1 MPFITINDDKTSNQ
15 INRVY
20 RNNDDCIIFYYWNSC
35 GHCHQ
40 FKPIF
45 YDVIRDLMNTRQ
57 EFMNNV
63 PIFQIEYDDF
73 DLLPDDY
80 KEVQAFPSVVLYS
93 NGEKKDEFNQP
104 RTKTNL
110 SNFILSSLG
119 EPSLTYKSK
128 SSSSR
133 KRIVK
138 KYPKSI

>member
-1 MPFITINDDKTSNQ
+1 MPFITINDDRTSNQ
-15 INRVY
+15 LEQVY
-20 RNNDDCIIFYYWNSC
+20 RNDDDCIIFYYWNSC

-45 YDVIRDLMNTRQ
+45 YDVIRDLMDTRQ
-57 EFMNNV
+57 NFMNKV

-119 EPSLTYKSK
+119 EPSLTYKSP
-128 SSSSR
+128 SSSR

>member
-15 INRVY
+15 LNQVY

-35 GHCHQ
+35 GHCDQ

-57 EFMNNV
+57 NFMNNV

-73 DLLPDDY
+73 DLLPDEY
-80 KEVQAFPSVVLYS
+80 KEVQAFPSVVAYS

-104 RTKTNL
+104 RTNSNNSSSFKSPSKLL
-110 SNFILSSLG
+110 SR
-119 EPSLTYKSK
+119 
-128 SSSSR
+128 SSSR
-133 KRIVK
+133 PKTIKTIR
-138 KYPKSI
+138 KYKSV

>member
-15 INRVY
+15 LNQVY

-35 GHCHQ
+35 GHCDQ

-57 EFMNNV
+57 NFMNNV

-73 DLLPDDY
+73 DLLPDEY
-80 KEVQAFPSVVLYS
+80 KEVQAFPSVVAYS

-128 SSSSR
+128 SSSR
-133 KRIVK
+133 KK
-138 KYPKSI
+138 GTSGE

>member
-1 MPFITINDDKTSNQ
+1 MPFITINNDRAKNFINQ
-15 INRVY
+15 TY

-45 YDVIRDLMNTRQ
+45 YDVIRELMDTRQ
-57 EFMNNV
+57 EFMKEV
-63 PIFQIEYDDF
+63 PIFQVEYDDF

-93 NGEKKDEFNQP
+93 NGKKKDEFNPP
-104 RTKTNL
+104 RTKSNL

-119 EPSLTYKSK
+119 EPSLTYKS
-128 SSSSR
+128 SSSR
-133 KRIVK
+133 KKVIR